1 MIVPERAIGPPGRI
15 IGRDRRNVIRTAS
28 AEETRAL
35 GRRLGELLRP
45 GDLVTLAGPFGAG
58 KTTLVQGIGDGLGIR
73 EQVTSPSFALVN
85 EYLPADSGAR
95 LPFFHFD
102 LYRLDGA
109 ADALDL
115 GLDDYLDRPAAVAIE
130 WPEAAAPALPVD
142 RLDLALA
149 LDGEARTIAL
159 LAGGPRSSALRDA
172 LTGGG
177 QVGSTGC

>member
-1 MIVPERAIGPPGRI
+1 
-15 IGRDRRNVIRTAS
+15 VIRTAS

-73 EQVTSPSFALVN
+73 EHLTSPSFTLVN

-95 LPFFHFD
+95 MPFFHFD
-102 LYRLDGA
+102 LYRLEGA
-109 ADALDL
+109 VDALDV
-115 GLDDYLDRPAAVAIE
+115 GLDDYLARAGAIAIE

-142 RLDLALA
+142 RLDLELSV
-149 LDGEARTIAL
+149 DGDARSVGL
-159 LAGGPRSSALRDA
+159 LAGGPRSAALREA
-172 LTGGG
+172 LVAGAGAEG
-177 QVGSTGC
+177 AAC